1 MWDGVYV
8 LSMCLFLSV
17 CLYSVV
23 IPLTVPGGP
32 EILHSFTTLILNKM
46 QLDSGFR
53 CLLDDFFGIIMGI
66 VIHLFLCKG
75 IYKREKR

>member
-1 MWDGVYV
+1 M

-32 EILHSFTTLILNKM
+32 EILHSFTALILNKM
-46 QLDSGFR
+46 QLESGFR
-53 CLLDDFFGIIMGI
+53 CLFDDFFGIIMGI
-66 VIHLFLCKG
+66 VIHPFLCKA
-75 IYKREKR
+75 IYERDKR